1 MLDPV
6 ATYDCLFISCRL
18 QKRFEGFAP
27 AELHLLAYL
36 ACLLSVYR
44 KSPAAD
50 WGYGFIGTEFGA
62 PFSQEIDRAIRELVE
77 RQLFSEKD
85 DKLIAAPECFE
96 ETELFGSLSFYESR
110 NDCLNGACASILA
123 FSVGIV
129 REALSQEPE
138 LNRAKALASTREL
151 LDGPG
156 LQLLYEQFDALTV
169 ALGSELR
176 DLRLPSV
183 AWLTALIQEVVPKT

>member
-6 ATYDCLFISCRL
+6 ATYDCLFIGSRL
-18 QKRFEGFAP
+18 QKRFDGFAP

-44 KSPAAD
+44 KSPVAD
-50 WGYGFIGTEFGA
+50 WGYSFIGTEFGA
-62 PFSQEIDRAIRELVE
+62 PYSQEVDKVVRGLIE
-77 RQLFSEKD
+77 RQLFMEMD
-85 DKLIAAPECFE
+85 DKLIATPECFTE
-96 ETELFGSLSFYESR
+96 IELFSSLSFYESR
-110 NDCLNGACASILA
+110 NDYLNGACASILA

-138 LNRAKALASTREL
+138 LNRAKTLASTREL

-156 LQLLYEQFDALTV
+156 LQLLYEQFDALST
-169 ALGSELR
+169 ALGSEFR
-176 DLRLPSV
+176 DLRVPSV
-183 AWLTALIQEVVPKT
+183 AWLTALVQEVIPNT